1 MEVVPDW
8 MRSIEAQ
15 KVQTLLCKTL
25 DPYKRFRAMTGQL
38 DGADTIANRV
48 ALANECLNLRRYD
61 EALEHFETVLRRPMG
76 DEPRYMLGKAKAQFG
91 LGLFEDAAATLEEL
105 TGTFRD
111 FDSAE
116 GHLLY
121 ARSLEAVGRVRQ
133 ALVEY
138 EVVSEYF
145 PGAQAR
151 VRFGLALIKAGRAG
165 EGRLQLADVLQRAGR
180 MPKYVRNAEAEWIA
194 LAENAL
200 KT

>member
-1 MEVVPDW
+1 MPRKPAGCPWAGIILAIPGFGAAAYIVMEVVPDW

-91 LGLFEDAAATLEEL
+91 LGLFEDAA
-105 TGTFRD
+105 R
-111 FDSAE
+111 
-116 GHLLY
+116 
-121 ARSLEAVGRVRQ
+121 RS
-133 ALVEY
+133 
-138 EVVSEYF
+138 
-145 PGAQAR
+145 
-151 VRFGLALIKAGRAG
+151 K
-165 EGRLQLADVLQRAGR
+165 
-180 MPKYVRNAEAEWIA
+180 N
-194 LAENAL
+194 
-200 KT
+200 